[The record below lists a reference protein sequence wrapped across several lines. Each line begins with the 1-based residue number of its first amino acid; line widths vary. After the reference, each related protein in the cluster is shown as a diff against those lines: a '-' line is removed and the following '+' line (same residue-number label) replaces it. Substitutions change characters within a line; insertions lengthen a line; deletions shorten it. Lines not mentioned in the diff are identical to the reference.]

1 MTFRQR
7 IIVLAA
13 RVALVTGAALAPVVA
28 PVLAP
33 SVAWAG
39 AGVAIV
45 PERTVYPGEKLTR
58 EMLRAVEVINPNLAP
73 GYASSIAQIA
83 GLVTTR
89 TLLPG
94 RTIPVRALREA
105 WAVERGSAVK
115 LVFAH
120 AGLVITAQG
129 TPLNNAAIGELVRVR
144 NIETGV
150 IVSGTVMNDGTIRV
164 MKK

>member
-7 IIVLAA
+7 AITLAA
-13 RVALVTGAALAPVVA
+13 RAALVIGAALVPA
-28 PVLAP
+28 L
-33 SVAWAG
+33 AWAG
-39 AGVAIV
+39 TGVAIV
-45 PERTVYPGEKLTR
+45 PERTIYPGETLTH

-73 GYASSIAQIA
+73 GYANTVAEVA

-94 RTIPVRALREA
+94 RTIPVNALREA

-120 AGLVITAQG
+120 KGLVITAQG
-129 TPLNNAAIGELVRVR
+129 TPMKNAAIGEVVRAR
-144 NIETGV
+144 NIESGIV
-150 IVSGTVMNDGTIRV
+150 ISGTVMNDGTIRV
-164 MKK
+164 MTK